1 MTVTTKRSLIALLL
15 SLVLVVSLFTVGIS
29 ATEVAS
35 TNEEVASVVESDS
48 AASEAGSE
56 DVSETASGSEAVSEA
71 ATEKG
76 SEEAGSEE
84 GTEADETETGLSDK
98 EVTLIINAGII
109 AVIII
114 IAVVLCVKFRKK
126 LGDFLRSVKSEFKK
140 ITWASKEQTL
150 KAFLVVIVIAAIFA
164 IALTLM
170 DLAFN
175 TGISTLADLFK

>member
-1 MTVTTKRSLIALLL
+1 MTITNKRSLIALLL
-15 SLVLVVSLFTVGIS
+15 SIVLVVSLFTIGIS

-35 TNEEVASVVESDS
+35 TNEEVTTTVETDS
-48 AASEAGSE
+48 ASTEA
-56 DVSETASGSEAVSEA
+56 ASGSEGVSEA

-76 SEEAGSEE
+76 SEEAATEA
-84 GTEADETETGLSDK
+84 GTEAGEAETGLSDK

-109 AVIII
+109 AAIII

-140 ITWASKEQTL
+140 ITWSSKEQTI
-150 KAFLVVIVIAAIFA
+150 KAFLVVIVIAAVFA